1 MTLHHFSP
9 TVSNTNSDGAWP
21 YAGLVLGGDT
31 LFGTAEQGG
40 AAGWGA
46 VFSLSTD
53 GSGFKNL
60 HSFERI
66 VSYSNLS
73 TNSDG
78 ATPYAGLVLAGDTLY
93 GTARAGGLLGKGTV
107 FALGTDGTGFVN
119 LYNFAGDFTDGGN
132 PNAGLVLAGCTFY
145 GTTAIGGTWGNGTVF
160 SLVLPP
166 GIANFSMA
174 GSTLVFDATNAVAN
188 CAYTLL
194 TATNLALPLAQWT
207 PVATNVP
214 SRAGPFTISL
224 SNAFD
229 ASRVQQFYTLQVQ

>member
-1 MTLHHFSP
+1 
-9 TVSNTNSDGAWP
+9 
-21 YAGLVLGGDT
+21 
-31 LFGTAEQGG
+31 
-40 AAGWGA
+40 
-46 VFSLSTD
+46 LSTD

-60 HSFERI
+60 HNFERI

-78 ATPYAGLVLAGDTLY
+78 ATPYGGLVLAGDTLY

-166 GIANFSMA
+166 GRGFCPAIWREIVKRQGCGIA
-174 GSTLVFDATNAVAN
+174 D
-188 CAYTLL
+188 
-194 TATNLALPLAQWT
+194 W
-207 PVATNVP
+207 
-214 SRAGPFTISL
+214 
-224 SNAFD
+224 
-229 ASRVQQFYTLQVQ
+229 